1 MYLMVDRPKHHVEFG
16 SVRSVTIST
25 LSHTT
30 EDRGKVLKTMRDLC
44 SGTVSKEFPAAKA
57 KGHYGNEIVT
67 LRTTINSRREADR
80 FLVELWRR
88 LGESEREQIL
98 SRLAD
103 HIDQSG
109 TLFLRIDKE
118 ECFQG
123 RIKIGTMDTIKV
135 EVHFSV
141 NSSSPSGVTWS
152 IKQRIG
158 TIL

>member
-1 MYLMVDRPKHHVEFG
+1 MEFA
-16 SVRSVTIST
+16 SVRSVAIST
-25 LSHTT
+25 FSHAT
-30 EDRGKVLKTMRDLC
+30 EDPGKVLKAMRELY
-44 SGTVSKEFPAAKA
+44 SGAVSKEFPGTKA

-67 LRTTINSRREADR
+67 LRTTIASGHEADK
-80 FLVELWRR
+80 FFIELWGR

-98 SRLAD
+98 SRLGD

-118 ECFQG
+118 ECFRG
-123 RIKIGTMDTIKV
+123 RIRIGTMDTIRL

-141 NSSSPSGVTWS
+141 NTSSPGGVTWS
-152 IKQRIG
+152 IEQRIG

>member
-1 MYLMVDRPKHHVEFG
+1 MVGRPEQHMEFA

-25 LSHTT
+25 LSHAT
-30 EDRGKVLKTMRDLC
+30 EDRRRVLKAMRELC
-44 SGTVSKEFPAAKA
+44 SGAVSREFPVAKV
-57 KGHYGNEIVT
+57 KGHYGNEIVM
-67 LRTTINSRREADR
+67 LRSTITSGHEADM
-80 FLVELWRR
+80 FLIELWRR
-88 LGESEREQIL
+88 LGQSEREQIL
-98 SRLAD
+98 SRLGD

-123 RIKIGTMDTIKV
+123 RIRIGTMDTVRV

-141 NSSSPSGVTWS
+141 NSSSPGDATWS
-152 IKQRIG
+152 IEQRIR